1 MMNYERKH
9 EIINQFRHGT
19 KPLKIYGYMLFTS
32 E

>member
-1 MMNYERKH
+1 MMNYETGT

-19 KPLKIYGYMLFTS
+19 KPLKIYGEEWVTS